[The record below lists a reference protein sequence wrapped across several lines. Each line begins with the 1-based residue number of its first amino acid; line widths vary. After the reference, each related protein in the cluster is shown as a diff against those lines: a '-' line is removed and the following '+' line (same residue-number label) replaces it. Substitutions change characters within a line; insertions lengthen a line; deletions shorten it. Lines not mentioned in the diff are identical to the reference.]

1 MGLPLQS
8 PPTPP
13 NIDDVFEGPEKKL
26 EIYLSPGVSAD
37 GLRQFSTDEWA
48 DLLAEASCTILSHK
62 SNAYLDAY
70 LLSESSLF
78 VFPYRVILKTCG
90 TTTLLLVLPKLI
102 RMASQ
107 LGTALELVQYGHLR
121 YKFPEQQIFPH
132 GSFAEEQAYLATH
145 CREVRNCVLG
155 PSNGA
160 CWYMLSANDFAV
172 RQAFRSSAMTL
183 PVPESP
189 RDGDDVLE
197 IAMEGLSPAVCQLFN
212 RSSSLY
218 ACSLPDKDRMG
229 TSERD
234 LARCMTAS
242 SGLAKALPG
251 VAIDD
256 WAFDPCGYSMNGTRE
271 GFYYTVHVTPEL
283 DFSYAS
289 FESNDPMYRDPR
301 LLQQI
306 VALFEPASAVVTLTT
321 RRIDCELPAYELPSY
336 KRSSFEVRQLGQF
349 TSVCYSHFMSISSRV
364 GERSTPSS
372 KASDCGKEIIY
383 QCDHPL
389 VAAA

>member
-1 MGLPLQS
+1 MG
-8 PPTPP
+8 
-13 NIDDVFEGPEKKL
+13 
-26 EIYLSPGVSAD
+26 IYLSPGVSAD

-78 VFPYRVILKTCG
+78 VFPYRIILKTCG

-107 LGTALELVQYGHLR
+107 LGTTVEMVQYGHLR

-132 GSFAEEQAYLATH
+132 SSFAEEQAYLATH
-145 CREVRNCVLG
+145 FGDVRNCILG

-160 CWYMLSANDFAV
+160 CWYMLSANNFPV
-172 RQAFRSSAMTL
+172 RQAFRPSSMAM
-183 PVPESP
+183 PVPVSP
-189 RDGDDVLE
+189 REGDDVLE

-218 ACSLPDKDRMG
+218 VCSLPDKDGME

-234 LARCMTAS
+234 LGRCMTFS

-289 FESNDPMYRDPR
+289 FESNDPRYRDPC

-321 RRIDCELPAYELPSY
+321 RCIDCELPAYEVPSY
-336 KRSSFEVRQLGQF
+336 ERSSFEVRQLGES
-349 TSVCYSHFMSISSRV
+349 TSVCYTHFMCMSSRV
-364 GERSTPSS
+364 GERLTPSS
-372 KASDCGKEIIY
+372 KASDCGKEIICSSN
-383 QCDHPL
+383 QL